1 MTNLPTYVDEQ
12 KLFGRRGF
20 QALDWQCR
28 ELLDDANG
36 DLFTGGGRALEI
48 GAGEGLM
55 SLWMLHAG
63 ARAVTSL
70 EPESSGSTS
79 GVGARAE
86 AHRRALGI
94 PEERWD
100 YRADTLQSFSGGPY
114 RVILSYASVNH
125 LDEAACVKLLEDP
138 QARATYVEIFRKIRD
153 MLEPGGSFIVA
164 DAARENY
171 WAKLG
176 RPSPWSPEVEW
187 HKHQEPETWSR
198 LLAEAGLEPISQRW
212 FFPYYRA
219 RRLRPLLDN
228 KVAARCLDST
238 FVIRARR
245 PLGDRDARPAT

>member
-1 MTNLPTYVDEQ
+1 VTNLPSYVDEQ

-28 ELLDDANG
+28 ELLDDATR
-36 DLFTGGGRALEI
+36 DLFVGGGRALEI

-55 SLWMLHAG
+55 SLWLLHAG

-70 EPESSGSTS
+70 EPEASGSTS
-79 GVGARAE
+79 GVGARAA
-86 AHRRALGI
+86 AHRQALGI
-94 PEERWD
+94 PEDRWD

-125 LDEAACVKLLEDP
+125 LDEAACVRLLEDP
-138 QARATYVEIFRKIRD
+138 AARATYVELFRKIHD
-153 MLEPGGSFIVA
+153 LLEPGGTLVVA

-176 RPSPWSPEVEW
+176 RQSPWSPEVEW
-187 HKHQEPETWSR
+187 HKHQEPETWAR
-198 LLAEAGLEPISQRW
+198 LLEEAGLEPVSRRW

-219 RRLRPLLDN
+219 RHLRPVLDN
-228 KVAARCLDST
+228 KIAARCLDST

-245 PLGDRDARPAT
+245 PGARSAT